1 MIVAGID
8 EAGRGP
14 LAGPVV
20 CAAVILPDAYHL
32 PGINDSKKLSAT
44 RRETLFDE
52 IQLQALAFSIVFV
65 GRDEI
70 DTINILQATLLGMS
84 RAIAQLSISPNLALI
99 DGNRLPKELLCNAQ
113 AVIKGD
119 SIHPC
124 IMAAS
129 ILAKVSRDRYMQ
141 ALHSSYPQF
150 GFDQHKGYPTPSH
163 LQALREHGIC
173 PEHRLSYAPVKN
185 VLVNKIS

>member
-1 MIVAGID
+1 MIAGVD

-20 CAAVILPDAYHL
+20 CAAVILPAIYQLTGLD
-32 PGINDSKKLSAT
+32 DSKKLSAI
-44 RRETLFDE
+44 RRESLFDA
-52 IQLQALAFSIVFV
+52 IQLQSVAFSIVFI

-70 DTINILQATLLGMS
+70 DTHNILQATLLGMA
-84 RAIAQLSISPNLALI
+84 RAIEQLSITPNLALI
-99 DGNRLPKELLCNAQ
+99 DGNHLPKELVCNAQ

-129 ILAKVSRDRYMQ
+129 ILAKVSRDRYMH

-185 VLVNKIS
+185 VLVKKIA